1 MTVATQPGPPIPAGL
16 DDVERLMY
24 RRGYSAAFGKYLKA
38 NGAPSLPGRD
48 VAKLKTH
55 AAAWHAE
62 HDEARASAAHRAGLS
77 AVRAYW
83 KRHGITDR
91 AHLLGKAPARRK
103 PTSVTC
109 QHCGR
114 LTAVA

>member
-1 MTVATQPGPPIPAGL
+1 MPPGLEA
-16 DDVERLMY
+16 VEQLMY
-24 RRGYSAAFGKYLKA
+24 RRGYSAAFGKYLKV
-38 NGAPSLPGRD
+38 NGAPSIPGRD
-48 VAKLKTH
+48 VVQLRRH

-62 HDEARASAAHRAGLS
+62 HDGPRAAAAHRAGLS

-91 AHLLGKAPARRK
+91 AHLIGNAPAVRK

-109 QHCGR
+109 QHCGQ

>member
-1 MTVATQPGPPIPAGL
+1 
-16 DDVERLMY
+16 MY

-48 VAKLKTH
+48 LARLRAH
-55 AAAWHAE
+55 AAAWHTA
-62 HDEARASAAHRAGLS
+62 HDEPRASAAHRSGLS

-91 AHLLGKAPARRK
+91 AHLIGTVRAPAK
-103 PTSVTC
+103 PKTTTC
-109 QHCGR
+109 EHCGL